1 MKQIQKLADEYKVIY
16 DKITELDTRIEETD
30 SKKESAALE
39 AEREELDMDL
49 DEVISNAKDALANYF
64 SKHPVEFTI
73 RLKLYPNSSDIDDV
87 NLSHSAEEI
96 IEDAKQEFK
105 DLVADTLKE
114 ELYIPVDV
122 TIND

>member
-1 MKQIQKLADEYKVIY
+1 MQQIQKLASEYKAIY
-16 DKITELDTRIEETD
+16 DKITELDARIEETD

-49 DEVISNAKDALANYF
+49 DEVISNAKDALVNYF
-64 SKHPVEFTI
+64 GKHPIEFTVN
-73 RLKLYPNSSDIDDV
+73 LKLYPNGSDIDDV

-122 TIND
+122 TVND

>member
-1 MKQIQKLADEYKVIY
+1 MKQIQKLASEYKVIY

-49 DEVISNAKDALANYF
+49 DEVISNAKDALSNYF
-64 SKHPVEFTI
+64 SKHPIELTVH
-73 RLKLYPNSSDIDDV
+73 LKLYPNGNDIDDV